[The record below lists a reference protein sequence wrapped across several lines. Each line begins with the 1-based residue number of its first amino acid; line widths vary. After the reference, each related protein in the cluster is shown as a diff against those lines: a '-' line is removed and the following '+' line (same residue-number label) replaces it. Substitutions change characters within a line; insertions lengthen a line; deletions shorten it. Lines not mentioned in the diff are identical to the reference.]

1 MKNQEFKSFLFRSA
15 VIAMACDGEIAESE
29 IKTIKGLANDEIFFL
44 GLDYEDLLQ
53 KNVNE
58 IKLTGKLAINNYLS
72 ELASIQLNTRQESQL
87 IEVLLAVINADNTA
101 EESELKFLHL
111 VKSRLKMDQ
120 ETLIVQF
127 PNNIE
132 QLMDFKNYGLHT
144 EFNDEVTFKV

>member
-58 IKLTGKLAINNYLS
+58 IKLTGKLAINNYLA
-72 ELASIQLNTRQESQL
+72 ELASIQLNNRQESQL

-144 EFNDEVTFKV
+144 EFTDEVTFKD

>member
-58 IKLTGKLAINNYLS
+58 IKLTGKLDINNYL
-72 ELASIQLNTRQESQL
+72 A
-87 IEVLLAVINADNTA
+87 
-101 EESELKFLHL
+101 
-111 VKSRLKMDQ
+111 
-120 ETLIVQF
+120 
-127 PNNIE
+127 
-132 QLMDFKNYGLHT
+132 
-144 EFNDEVTFKV
+144 